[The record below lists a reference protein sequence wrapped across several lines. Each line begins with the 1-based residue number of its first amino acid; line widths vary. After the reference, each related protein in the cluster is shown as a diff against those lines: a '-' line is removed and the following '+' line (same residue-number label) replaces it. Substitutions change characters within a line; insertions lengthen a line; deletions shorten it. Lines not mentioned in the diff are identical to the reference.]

1 MKLLFCLVSAI
12 VILTA
17 CSSTPT
23 DWRGM
28 GQNEIANWQALDV
41 GSASAQRLKQSGLS
55 PEATQKWLDA
65 GISQVDQILECQ
77 EYGFSAQQ
85 ASHWIKSKF
94 SADNAATW
102 TAESFSAEDAEQWL
116 SGGFDLDAAIKN
128 RSKGLEPIDN

>member
-12 VILTA
+12 AILTA

-28 GQNEIANWQALDV
+28 GQSEIANWQALDV
-41 GSASAQRLKQSGLS
+41 GSASAQILKQSGLS
-55 PEATQKWLDA
+55 PKSTKKWFDA
-65 GISQVDQILECQ
+65 DISQVAQILEWQ

-85 ASHWIKSKF
+85 ASRWIKAKF
-94 SADNAATW
+94 SADKAATW
-102 TAESFSAEDAEQWL
+102 MAKSFSAEDAKQWL
-116 SGGFDLDAAIKN
+116 AAGFDLDAAIKN